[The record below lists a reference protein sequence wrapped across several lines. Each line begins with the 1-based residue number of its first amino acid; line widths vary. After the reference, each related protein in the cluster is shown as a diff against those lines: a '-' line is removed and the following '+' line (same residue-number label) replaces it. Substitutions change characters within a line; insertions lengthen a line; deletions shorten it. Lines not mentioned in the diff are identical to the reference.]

1 MASAAPEPV
10 HSSEQNIQIPA
21 LTAPHANQQKKP
33 KDKKA
38 KAAPKAEAAPAPA
51 AETTAAPAA
60 GE

>member
-38 KAAPKAEAAPAPA
+38 KAGATSEHPLEVCPPSQPLR
-51 AETTAAPAA
+51 ERRN
-60 GE
+60 

>member
-38 KAAPKAEAAPAPA
+38 KAGATSEHPLEVRL
-51 AETTAAPAA
+51 
-60 GE
+60 